1 LLKKTTP
8 AGLFNMRKL
17 LIASLVAALTST
29 VSVTATAASTYSQT
43 KYPIV
48 LAHGM
53 FGFKSL
59 LGGAIDYWYQIPS
72 DLQANGAK
80 VYVTQVAALESSAV
94 RGEQLL
100 TQVNNI
106 LAITGAAKVNL
117 MGHSNGGHSIRY
129 VAAAIPSKVA
139 SVTAIGSPVKGAPV
153 ADLVTQTGSLSAVA
167 YAALNALASV
177 IEMFNGPGSY
187 NQSAKNSIAS
197 LSTAG
202 SAAFT
207 AKYPAGVPTTAC
219 GSGAATVNN
228 IKFYS
233 WGGTSPLTNLLDPT
247 DALLGLTSLVTS
259 QANDGLVTQCS
270 SHLGVVLRDNY
281 SMNHLDEVN
290 LMFGLRNIFSTD
302 PKSVY
307 REHAN
312 RLKLAGL

>member
-1 LLKKTTP
+1 
-8 AGLFNMRKL
+8 MRKL

-80 VYVTQVAALESSAV
+80 VYVTQVAALESSDV

-100 TQVNNI
+100 TQVKNI

-117 MGHSNGGHSIRY
+117 MGHSHGGHSIRY
-129 VAAAIPSKVA
+129 VAAAIPTKVA

-153 ADLVTQTGSLSAVA
+153 ADLVTQTGSLSVVA
-167 YAALNALASV
+167 YGALNALASV
-177 IEMFNGPGSY
+177 IEMFNGAGSY

-197 LSTAG
+197 LSTSG
-202 SAAFT
+202 SAAFNV
-207 AKYPAGVPTTAC
+207 KYPAGVPTTAC

-233 WGGTSPLTNLLDPT
+233 WGGTSKLTNVLDPT
-247 DALLGLTSLVTS
+247 DALLGLTGLVTS

-281 SMNHLDEVN
+281 LMNHLDEVN
-290 LMFGLRNIFSTD
+290 LMFGLRHIFATD

-312 RLKLAGL
+312 RLKLAGM

>member
-1 LLKKTTP
+1 
-8 AGLFNMRKL
+8 MRKL

-29 VSVTATAASTYSQT
+29 VSVTAAASTYSQT

-80 VYVTQVAALESSAV
+80 VYVTQVAALESSTV

-100 TQVNNI
+100 TQVKNI

-117 MGHSNGGHSIRY
+117 MGHSHGGHSIRY
-129 VAAAIPSKVA
+129 VAAAIPTKVA

-153 ADLVTQTGSLSAVA
+153 ADLVTQTGSLSVVA
-167 YAALNALASV
+167 YGALNALASV
-177 IEMFNGPGSY
+177 IEMFNGVGSY

-197 LSTAG
+197 LSASG
-202 SAAFT
+202 SAAFNT
-207 AKYPAGVPTTAC
+207 KYPAGVPTTAC

-233 WGGTSPLTNLLDPT
+233 WSGTSPLTNVLDPT

-281 SMNHLDEVN
+281 LMNHLDEVN
-290 LMFGLRNIFSTD
+290 LMFGLRHIFATD

-307 REHAN
+307 RGHAN

>member
-1 LLKKTTP
+1 MK
-8 AGLFNMRKL
+8 MHKL
-17 LIASLVAALTST
+17 LLAGLVAAVSST
-29 VSVTATAASTYSQT
+29 VTVNANAASTYAQT

-80 VYVTQVAALESSAV
+80 VYVTQVAALESSEV
-94 RGEQLL
+94 RGEQFLK
-100 TQVNNI
+100 QVKDV

-117 MGHSNGGHSIRY
+117 MGHSHGGHSIRY

-139 SVTAIGSPVKGAPV
+139 SVTAIGSPVKGSPV
-153 ADLVTQTGSLSAVA
+153 ADLVTQTGALSPVA
-167 YAALNALASV
+167 YGALNALAGI
-177 IEMFNGPGSY
+177 IELFNGSGSFD
-187 NQSAKNSIAS
+187 QSAKNSIAS
-197 LSTAG
+197 LSTKG

-207 AKYPAGVPTTAC
+207 AKFPQGVPTTAC
-219 GSGAATVNN
+219 GQGAATVNGV
-228 IKFYS
+228 KYYS
-233 WGGTSPLTNLLDPT
+233 WGGTSRLTNVLDPT
-247 DALLGLTSLVTS
+247 DALVGLTGLFISG
-259 QANDGLVTQCS
+259 ANDGLVGQCS

-290 LMFGLRNIFSTD
+290 LMFGLRDIFSTD

-307 REHAN
+307 QGHAN
-312 RLKLAGL
+312 RLKLAGM

>member
-1 LLKKTTP
+1 
-8 AGLFNMRKL
+8 MRKL

-80 VYVTQVAALESSAV
+80 VYVTQVAALESSNV

-100 TQVNNI
+100 TQVKNI

-117 MGHSNGGHSIRY
+117 MGHSHGGHSIRY
-129 VAAAIPSKVA
+129 VAAAIPTKVA

-153 ADLVTQTGSLSAVA
+153 ADLVTQTGSLSVVA
-167 YAALNALASV
+167 YGALNALASV
-177 IEMFNGPGSY
+177 IEMFNGAGSY

-197 LSTAG
+197 LSTSG
-202 SAAFT
+202 SAAFNS
-207 AKYPAGVPTTAC
+207 KYPAGVPTTAC

-233 WGGTSPLTNLLDPT
+233 WGGTSKLTNVLDPT
-247 DALLGLTSLVTS
+247 DALLGLTGLVTS

-290 LMFGLRNIFSTD
+290 LMFGLRHIFATD

>member
-1 LLKKTTP
+1 
-8 AGLFNMRKL
+8 MRKL
-17 LIASLVAALTST
+17 LIAGLVAALTST
-29 VSVTATAASTYSQT
+29 VSVTANATTTYSQT

-80 VYVTQVAALESSAV
+80 VYVTQVAALETSEV

-100 TQVNNI
+100 NQVKNI
-106 LAITGAAKVNL
+106 LAISGAAKVNL
-117 MGHSNGGHSIRY
+117 MGHSHGGHSIRY
-129 VAAAIPSKVA
+129 VAAAIPTKVA

-167 YAALNALASV
+167 YTALNALASI
-177 IEMFNGPGSY
+177 IEMFNGAGSY
-187 NQSAKNSIAS
+187 DQSAKNSIAS
-197 LSTAG
+197 LSTSG

-207 AKYPAGVPTTAC
+207 LKYPAGVPTTAC

-233 WGGTSPLTNLLDPT
+233 WSGTSPLTNVFDPT
-247 DALLGLTSLVTS
+247 DALLGLTSLVTW

-281 SMNHLDEVN
+281 YMNHLDEVN
-290 LMFGLRNIFSTD
+290 LMFGLRNIFATD
-302 PKSVY
+302 PKSIY

>member
-1 LLKKTTP
+1 MIRKALLTT
-8 AGLFNMRKL
+8 
-17 LIASLVAALTST
+17 LISALSITT
-29 VSVTATAASTYSQT
+29 TLEAQAASTYSQT

-59 LGGAIDYWYQIPS
+59 LGGAVDYWYQIPS

-80 VYVTQVAALESSAV
+80 VYVTQVAALESSEV

-100 TQVNNI
+100 KQVKDI
-106 LAITGAAKVNL
+106 LAISGAAKVNL
-117 MGHSNGGHSIRY
+117 MGHSHGGHSIRY
-129 VAAAIPSKVA
+129 VAAAIPSRVA
-139 SVTAIGSPVKGAPV
+139 SVTGIGSPVKGSPV
-153 ADLVTQTGSLSAVA
+153 ADLVTKTGSLSGIA
-167 YAALNALASV
+167 YAALNALAGV
-177 IEMFNGPGSY
+177 IEFFNGAGSF
-187 NQSAKNSIAS
+187 NQSAKNSIAA
-197 LSTAG
+197 LSASG
-202 SAAFT
+202 SAAFNS
-207 AKYPAGVPTTAC
+207 KYPAGVPTTAC
-219 GSGAATVNN
+219 GQGAATVNN

-233 WGGTSPLTNLLDPT
+233 WSGTKALTNVLDPT
-247 DALLGLTSLVTS
+247 DVLLGATSLIVGG
-259 QANDGLVTQCS
+259 ANDGLVSQCS

-290 LMFGLRNIFSTD
+290 LMFGLRDIFSTD

>member
-1 LLKKTTP
+1 
-8 AGLFNMRKL
+8 MRKL

-80 VYVTQVAALESSAV
+80 VYVTQVAALESSDV

-100 TQVNNI
+100 TQVKNI

-117 MGHSNGGHSIRY
+117 MGHSHGGHSIRY
-129 VAAAIPSKVA
+129 VAAAIPTKVA

-153 ADLVTQTGSLSAVA
+153 ADLITKTGPLSAVA
-167 YAALNALASV
+167 YGALNALASV
-177 IEMFNGPGSY
+177 IELFNGAGSY
-187 NQSAKNSIAS
+187 NQSAKNSIAA
-197 LSTAG
+197 LSTSG

-233 WGGTSPLTNLLDPT
+233 WGGTSPLTNVLDPT

-290 LMFGLRNIFSTD
+290 LMFGLRHIFATD

>member
-1 LLKKTTP
+1 
-8 AGLFNMRKL
+8 MRKL

-29 VSVTATAASTYSQT
+29 VSVTASAASTYSQT

-80 VYVTQVAALESSAV
+80 VYVTQVAALESSDV

-100 TQVNNI
+100 TQVKNI

-117 MGHSNGGHSIRY
+117 MGHSHGGHSIRY
-129 VAAAIPSKVA
+129 VAAAIPTKVA

-153 ADLVTQTGSLSAVA
+153 ADLITKTGPLSAVA
-167 YAALNALASV
+167 YGALNALASV
-177 IEMFNGPGSY
+177 IELFNGAGSY
-187 NQSAKNSIAS
+187 NQSAKNSIAA
-197 LSTAG
+197 LSTSG

-233 WGGTSPLTNLLDPT
+233 WGGTSPLTNVLDPT

-290 LMFGLRNIFSTD
+290 LMFGLRHIFATD

>member
-1 LLKKTTP
+1 
-8 AGLFNMRKL
+8 MRRL

-80 VYVTQVAALESSAV
+80 VYVTQVAALESSTV

-100 TQVNNI
+100 TQVKNI

-117 MGHSNGGHSIRY
+117 MGHSHGGHSIRY
-129 VAAAIPSKVA
+129 VAAAIPTKVA

-153 ADLVTQTGSLSAVA
+153 ADLITQTGSLSVVA
-167 YAALNALASV
+167 YGALNALASV
-177 IEMFNGPGSY
+177 IEMFNGAGSY

-197 LSTAG
+197 LSTSG
-202 SAAFT
+202 SAAFNV
-207 AKYPAGVPTTAC
+207 KYPAGVPTTAC

-233 WGGTSPLTNLLDPT
+233 WGGTSKLTNVLDPT
-247 DALLGLTSLVTS
+247 DALLGLTGLVTS

-290 LMFGLRNIFSTD
+290 LMFGLRHIFATD

-307 REHAN
+307 RGHAN

>member
-1 LLKKTTP
+1 
-8 AGLFNMRKL
+8 MRKL

-100 TQVNNI
+100 TQVKSI

-117 MGHSNGGHSIRY
+117 MGHSHGGHSIRY
-129 VAAAIPSKVA
+129 VAAAIPTKVA

-153 ADLVTQTGSLSAVA
+153 ADLVTQTGSLSVVA
-167 YAALNALASV
+167 YGALNALASV
-177 IEMFNGPGSY
+177 IEMFNGAGSY

-197 LSTAG
+197 LSTSG
-202 SAAFT
+202 SAAFNT
-207 AKYPAGVPTTAC
+207 KYPAGVPTTAC

-233 WGGTSPLTNLLDPT
+233 WGGTSKLTNVLDPT
-247 DALLGLTSLVTS
+247 DALLGLTGLVTS

>member
-1 LLKKTTP
+1 
-8 AGLFNMRKL
+8 MRKL

-100 TQVNNI
+100 TQVKNI

-117 MGHSNGGHSIRY
+117 MGHSHGGHSIRY

-153 ADLVTQTGSLSAVA
+153 ADLITQTGSLSAVA
-167 YAALNALASV
+167 YGALNALASV

-219 GSGAATVNN
+219 GSGAATVNG

-233 WGGTSPLTNLLDPT
+233 WGGTSKLTNVLDPT
-247 DALLGLTSLVTS
+247 DALLGLTGLVTS

-290 LMFGLRNIFSTD
+290 LMFGLRNIFATD

>member
-1 LLKKTTP
+1 MK
-8 AGLFNMRKL
+8 MQKL
-17 LIASLVAALTST
+17 LLAGLVAALTST
-29 VSVTATAASTYSQT
+29 VTVNANAASTYAQT

-72 DLQANGAK
+72 TLQANGAK
-80 VYVTQVAALESSAV
+80 VYVTQVAALESSEV
-94 RGEQLL
+94 RGEQFLK
-100 TQVNNI
+100 QVKDI

-117 MGHSNGGHSIRY
+117 MGHSHGGHSIRY
-129 VAAAIPSKVA
+129 VAAAMPTKVA
-139 SVTAIGSPVKGAPV
+139 SVTAIGSPVKGSPV
-153 ADLVTQTGSLSAVA
+153 ADLVTQTGSLSVVA
-167 YAALNALASV
+167 YGALNALAGI
-177 IEMFNGPGSY
+177 IELFNGAGSY

-197 LSTAG
+197 LSTKG

-207 AKYPAGVPTTAC
+207 AKFPQGVPTTAC
-219 GSGAATVNN
+219 GQGAATVNGV
-228 IKFYS
+228 KYYS
-233 WGGTSPLTNLLDPT
+233 WGGTKRLTNVLDPT
-247 DALLGLTSLVTS
+247 DVLLGATGLFISG
-259 QANDGLVTQCS
+259 ANDGLVSQCS

-290 LMFGLRNIFSTD
+290 LMFGLRDIFSTD

-312 RLKLAGL
+312 RLKLAGM

>member
-1 LLKKTTP
+1 M
-8 AGLFNMRKL
+8 MRKFIL
-17 LIASLVAALTST
+17 ASLVAALTSAVT
-29 VSVTATAASTYSQT
+29 VNANAASTYSQT

-80 VYVTQVAALESSAV
+80 VYVTQVAALESSEV

-100 TQVNNI
+100 TQVKNI

-117 MGHSNGGHSIRY
+117 MGHSHGGHSIRY
-129 VAAAIPSKVA
+129 VAAAIPNRVA
-139 SVTAIGSPVKGAPV
+139 SVTGIGSPVKGAPV
-153 ADLVTQTGSLSAVA
+153 ADLVTKTGPLSPVA
-167 YAALNALASV
+167 YGALNALAGV
-177 IEMFNGPGSY
+177 IEMFNGAGSY

-207 AKYPAGVPTTAC
+207 AKFPAGVPTTSC
-219 GSGAATVNN
+219 GEGAYSANG
-228 IKFYS
+228 IRFYS
-233 WGGTSPLTNLLDPT
+233 WSGTKPLTNVFDPT
-247 DALLGLTSLVTS
+247 DALMGLTSLVATS
-259 QANDGLVTQCS
+259 ANDGLVTQCS
-270 SHLGVVLRDNY
+270 SHLGQVLRDNY

-290 LMFGLRNIFSTD
+290 LMFGLRDIFSTD

-312 RLKLAGL
+312 RLKLAGM

>member
-1 LLKKTTP
+1 
-8 AGLFNMRKL
+8 MRKL

-29 VSVTATAASTYSQT
+29 ISVTATAASTYSQT

-80 VYVTQVAALESSAV
+80 VYVTQVAALESSTV

-100 TQVNNI
+100 TQVKSI

-117 MGHSNGGHSIRY
+117 MGHSHGGHSIRY
-129 VAAAIPSKVA
+129 VAAAIPTKVA

-153 ADLVTQTGSLSAVA
+153 ADLITKTGPLSAVA
-167 YAALNALASV
+167 YGALNALASV
-177 IEMFNGPGSY
+177 IELFNGAGSY
-187 NQSAKNSIAS
+187 NQSAKNSIAA
-197 LSTAG
+197 LSTSG

-233 WGGTSPLTNLLDPT
+233 WGGTSPLTNVLDPT

-290 LMFGLRNIFSTD
+290 LMFGLRHIFATD

>member
-1 LLKKTTP
+1 
-8 AGLFNMRKL
+8 MRRL

-80 VYVTQVAALESSAV
+80 VYVTQVAALESSNV

-100 TQVNNI
+100 TQVKNI

-117 MGHSNGGHSIRY
+117 MGHSHGGHSIRY
-129 VAAAIPSKVA
+129 VAAAIPTKVA

-153 ADLVTQTGSLSAVA
+153 ADLVTQTGSLSVVA
-167 YAALNALASV
+167 YGALNALASV
-177 IEMFNGPGSY
+177 IEMFNGAGSY

-197 LSTAG
+197 LSTSG
-202 SAAFT
+202 SAAFNV
-207 AKYPAGVPTTAC
+207 KYPAGVPTTAC

-233 WGGTSPLTNLLDPT
+233 WGGTSKLTNALDPT
-247 DALLGLTSLVTS
+247 DALLGLTGLVTS

-281 SMNHLDEVN
+281 SMNHTDEVN
-290 LMFGLRNIFSTD
+290 LMFGLRHIFATD

>member
-1 LLKKTTP
+1 
-8 AGLFNMRKL
+8 MRKL

-80 VYVTQVAALESSAV
+80 VYVTQVAALESSTV

-100 TQVNNI
+100 TQVKSI

-117 MGHSNGGHSIRY
+117 MGHSHGGHSIRY
-129 VAAAIPSKVA
+129 VAAAIPTKVA

-153 ADLVTQTGSLSAVA
+153 ADLITKTGPLSAVA
-167 YAALNALASV
+167 YGALNALASV
-177 IEMFNGPGSY
+177 IELFNGAGSY
-187 NQSAKNSIAS
+187 NQSAKNSIAA
-197 LSTAG
+197 LSTSG

-233 WGGTSPLTNLLDPT
+233 WGGTSPLTNVLDPT

-259 QANDGLVTQCS
+259 QANDGLVTKCS

-290 LMFGLRNIFSTD
+290 LMFGLRHIFATD

-312 RLKLAGL
+312 RLK

>member
-1 LLKKTTP
+1 
-8 AGLFNMRKL
+8 MRKL

-117 MGHSNGGHSIRY
+117 MGHSHGGHSIRY

-197 LSTAG
+197 LSTSG

-233 WGGTSPLTNLLDPT
+233 WGGTSPLTNVLDPT